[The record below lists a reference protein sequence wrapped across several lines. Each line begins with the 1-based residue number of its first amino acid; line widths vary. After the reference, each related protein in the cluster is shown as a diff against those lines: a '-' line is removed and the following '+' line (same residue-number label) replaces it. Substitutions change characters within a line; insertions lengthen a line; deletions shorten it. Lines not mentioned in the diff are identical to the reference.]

1 MSALA
6 SFPTRLEQLSPE
18 WLTRQLTSAETSHH
32 EEVLSY
38 DAEVIGEGTGMLSDL
53 YRLRL
58 SYRERT
64 EGPESVVAKFTTTN
78 PTNRVVGMENAV
90 YMREVNFYGTVA
102 PQRLVPAP
110 QSYACE
116 YDTDT
121 GQSILL
127 LEDMAGYTDGDQIA
141 GCSAQQ
147 AAEILDA
154 VAPLHIRYWGCT
166 DLAEL
171 SWVWRV
177 DSASQI
183 AAIGGAVQMGWAP
196 CVEKFG
202 YAMTPELKR
211 SGDLYA
217 NAIPALSRLLA
228 QFPQTVVHGDL
239 RLDNVMYG
247 TTPAHHRIAI
257 IDWQAVL
264 ASTPTTDL
272 AYLLTQNVTRDE
284 RRAHEAEVIS
294 QYHRRIVE
302 GGVEGYSLDDCWESY
317 RVSALYLVAYAILSC
332 GGVDSPNERGRRQQ
346 EAMIRRASQAV
357 TDMGALS
364 MLATL

>member
-6 SFPTRLEQLSPE
+6 AFPTRLEELSPE
-18 WLTRQLTSAETSHH
+18 WLSRQLTSAETAHRA
-32 EEVLSY
+32 EVLSF
-38 DAEVIGEGTGMLSDL
+38 DVEVIGEGTGMLSDL

-58 SYRERT
+58 DYRERT

-90 YMREVNFYGTVA
+90 YMREVNFYRTVA

-110 QSYACE
+110 RSYACE

-127 LEDMAGYTDGDQIA
+127 LEDMAGYTDGDQVA

-147 AAEILDA
+147 AVDILDA
-154 VAPLHIRYWGCT
+154 VAPLHVRYWGCT

-183 AAIGGAVQMGWAP
+183 AAISGAVQMGWAP

-217 NAIPALSRLLA
+217 NAIPALSKLLA

-247 TTPAHHRIAI
+247 TARAHHPIAI

-264 ASTPTTDL
+264 ASTATTDL
-272 AYLLTQNVTRDE
+272 AYLLTQNVIPDERDE
-284 RRAHEAEVIS
+284 HEADVIS
-294 QYHRRIVE
+294 HYHRRLLE
-302 GGVEGYSLDDCWESY
+302 GGITGYSLDDCRESY
-317 RVSALYLVAYAILSC
+317 RVSALYLVAYAVLSC

-364 MLATL
+364 MLTSL